1 MLNLYRNAIRQFSDL
16 QARRGLSGQFIRHQ
30 IMADEVYDPT
40 LVSQR
45 VYGNR
50 NEAQAI
56 LAAAGLSFVWE
67 PLPMVEII
75 LPRPAQ
81 LLQIKR
87 LTGMVT

>member
-1 MLNLYRNAIRQFSDL
+1 MLNLYRNAIRQFADL

-30 IMADEVYDPT
+30 VMADEVNDPT

-45 VYGNR
+45 VYGTR
-50 NEAQAI
+50 NEAQAVM
-56 LAAAGLSFVWE
+56 AAAGVSFIWE
-67 PLPMVEII
+67 PLPMEEII

-87 LTGMVT
+87 LTGMVA